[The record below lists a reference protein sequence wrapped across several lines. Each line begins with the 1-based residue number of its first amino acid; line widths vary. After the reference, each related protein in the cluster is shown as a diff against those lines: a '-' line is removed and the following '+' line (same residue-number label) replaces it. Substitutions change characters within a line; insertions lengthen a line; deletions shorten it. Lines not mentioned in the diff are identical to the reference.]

1 MILKLVRTKKYEIE
15 DSTEVSINEETTY
28 INNIKSVTRI
38 IPMNDR
44 KNRKDELLQIKYENE
59 LEINIIIGEF
69 TNNNC
74 INYFYKNI
82 FLMNDEG
89 KTIERL
95 V

>member
-1 MILKLVRTKKYEIE
+1 MILKLVRTEKYEIE
-15 DSTEVSINEETTY
+15 DSTEVAINEETTY

-38 IPMNDR
+38 IPINDR
-44 KNRKDELLQIKYENE
+44 KNRKDELLQIKYEND
-59 LEINIIIGEF
+59 LEINIVIGEF
-69 TNNNC
+69 TDDNC
-74 INYFYKNI
+74 INYLYKNI

>member
-1 MILKLVRTKKYEIE
+1 MILKLVRTEKYEIE
-15 DSTEVSINEETTY
+15 DSTEVAINEETTY

-38 IPMNDR
+38 IPINDR
-44 KNRKDELLQIKYENE
+44 KNRKDELLQIKYEND
-59 LEINIIIGEF
+59 LEINIVIGEF
-69 TNNNC
+69 TDDSC
-74 INYFYKNI
+74 INYLYKNI

>member
-38 IPMNDR
+38 IPINDR
-44 KNRKDELLQIKYENE
+44 KNRKDELLQIKYEND
-59 LEINIIIGEF
+59 LETNIVIGEF
-69 TNNNC
+69 TNDNC
-74 INYFYKNI
+74 INYSYKNI